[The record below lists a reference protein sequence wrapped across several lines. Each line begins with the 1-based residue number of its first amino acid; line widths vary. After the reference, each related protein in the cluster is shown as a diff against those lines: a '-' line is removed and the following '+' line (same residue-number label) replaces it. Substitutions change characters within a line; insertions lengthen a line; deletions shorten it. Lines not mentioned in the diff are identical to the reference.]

1 MTILDSELRAY
12 YPATISD
19 ASANGGRISF
29 NQITSAAL
37 QNVFPHV
44 FRAER
49 VAGSTKHR
57 KLFFRNI
64 NDADE
69 TLFAPSVRL
78 HAPTPGDDYVY
89 FRVGSQRNTQGDL
102 TGSERKY
109 GAGVLKTTVTAG
121 GSTLVVYVEH
131 ADLTGIFVNGDKIR
145 ITDKATPTS
154 VTGSEEEL
162 TISGAPSVS
171 GTEVTI
177 TVAETLTNGY
187 TGGTLA
193 APITYVQSLYYPSAD
208 LVATVDNWVETS
220 SAGTYDETTYPA
232 IPDHIGTA
240 EQTWTL
246 TFSDATNFTVVGDT
260 IGSVGSGTIGSDF
273 APTNSAVS
281 KPYFTL
287 ESAGWGGTW
296 ANGETIVFQTHPPA
310 IPIWETRVVPAGA
323 GSMAG
328 NGITAVLEGET
339 A

>member
-1 MTILDSELRAY
+1 MTILDSELKAY

-29 NQITSAAL
+29 AHITSAAL

-49 VAGSTKHR
+49 LAGSTKHR

-78 HAPTPGDDYVY
+78 HRPTPGDDYVY
-89 FRVGSQRNTQGDL
+89 FRVGTQRNTQGDL

-121 GSTLVVYVEH
+121 GSTLVVYVEN
-131 ADLTGIFVNGDKIR
+131 AALTGIFQNGDKIR
-145 ITDKATPTS
+145 VTDKATPTG
-154 VTGSEEEL
+154 TGNEEEL
-162 TISGAPSVS
+162 TISGTPSVS

-177 TVAETLTNGY
+177 TVAGTLTNGY

-193 APITYVQSLYYPSAD
+193 APVTFVQSLYYPSAD
-208 LVATVDNWVETS
+208 LAATVDNWVETS
-220 SAGTYDETTYPA
+220 AAGTYNEASYPVT
-232 IPDHIGTA
+232 PDHIGAA

-246 TFSDATNFTVVGDT
+246 TFTDATNYTVVGDT
-260 IGSVGSGTIGSDF
+260 IGSVGSGTTGSDF

-287 ESAGWGGTW
+287 EAAGFGGTW
-296 ANGETIVFQTHPPA
+296 ASGDTIVFQTHPPA
-310 IPIWETRVVPAGA
+310 IPVWETRVVPAGA